1 MSRWKLLVSIAV
13 AAVLVTVYAGGV
25 FAQEEER
32 PPARAGMRG
41 GPRGGQFDPEQM
53 RQRGLE
59 LIQEALGA
67 TDEEWVVLG
76 PRVEKVQTLSRQTRR
91 GGGMG
96 MFSMFGGGRG
106 GREGR
111 RGATRGDVASTRELS
126 EVDEALQGLRAAL
139 ENQEA
144 KPEDIKKKLTTLREA
159 REKAKQQ
166 LDKAQQELRELL
178 SLRQEAQLVL
188 MGLLD

>member
-13 AAVLVTVYAGGV
+13 AAVLVTVYAAGV

-32 PPARAGMRG
+32 PPARTGMRG

-67 TDEEWVVLG
+67 TDEEWAVLG

-96 MFSMFGGGRG
+96 MFSMFGGRG

-111 RGATRGDVASTRELS
+111 RGDMPGVVASTRELS
-126 EVDEALQGLRAAL
+126 EVDKALQELRAAL

-144 KPEDIKKKLTTLREA
+144 KPEDIKNKLTTLREA

-178 SLRQEAQLVL
+178 SLRQEAQLVV

>member
-1 MSRWKLLVSIAV
+1 MSRWKLLVSV
-13 AAVLVTVYAGGV
+13 ALATVLVAVWIGGV
-25 FAQEEER
+25 FAQEEEQR
-32 PPARAGMRG
+32 PPAQPRMRG
-41 GPRGGQFDPEQM
+41 GPRGGQFDPEQI

-59 LIQEALGA
+59 FIQEALGA
-67 TDEEWVVLG
+67 TNEEWAVLG

-91 GGGMG
+91 GGMG
-96 MFSMFGGGRG
+96 MFGMFGNRE
-106 GREGR
+106 GREGPR
-111 RGATRGDVASTRELS
+111 RGMREDVASTRQLS
-126 EVDEALQGLRAAL
+126 EAEKALQELRAAL

-144 KPEDIKKKLTTLREA
+144 KPEDIKNKLTALREA

-188 MGLLD
+188 IGLLD

>member
-13 AAVLVTVYAGGV
+13 AAVLMTVYVGGV
-25 FAQEEER
+25 LAQEEETR
-32 PPARAGMRG
+32 PAPPAARG

-59 LIQEALGA
+59 LIKEALGA
-67 TDEEWVVLG
+67 TDEEWAVLG
-76 PRVEKVQTLSRQTRR
+76 PRVEKVQTLSRQTRP

-96 MFSMFGGGRG
+96 MFGNRA
-106 GREGR
+106 GREGPR
-111 RGATRGDVASTRELS
+111 RDMRGGAASTRELS
-126 EVDEALQGLRAAL
+126 EVDKALQELQASL

-188 MGLLD
+188 IGLLD